1 MCFTCHKMLSISGLC
16 AKSRVSAS
24 SLLVFSLCFSLSL
37 GGLGFFSN
45 SVLKSGIPV
54 HVYAEK
60 RLMKPVLPLGNWCED
75 PVIASFCRYLPTSRV
90 WILSSIEPENLLCSL
105 GFFALKFVIWLCI
118 EIPVVSLECYAES
131 WNEMKMNSR
140 SLKFWR
146 NNFLHPFSEKHNH
159 TVFMLPCLS
168 VV

>member
-1 MCFTCHKMLSISGLC
+1 MRFTCHKMLSISGLC
-16 AKSRVSAS
+16 AKSYVSAS

-60 RLMKPVLPLGNWCED
+60 RLMKPVLPFGNWCED
-75 PVIASFCRYLPTSRV
+75 LVIASFCRYLPTSRV

-105 GFFALKFVIWLCI
+105 GFFCI
-118 EIPVVSLECYAES
+118 EVCNLTLYWKTSGKSWALCRKLE
-131 WNEMKMNSR
+131 WNENEFQKSQI
-140 SLKFWR
+140 LKKQ
-146 NNFLHPFSEKHNH
+146 FSSSFQWK
-159 TVFMLPCLS
+159 T
-168 VV
+168 